1 MKPSPSQRET
11 LEKMAA
17 DDGTIVR
24 VPGGFWT
31 TRRGANDLTPGGYP
45 RWYTVLQSIRAMER
59 RGWVVRR
66 NVYTETYRDD
76 RAITDAGREAIG
88 LASTGEDNTQHLA
101 AEVADLL
108 K

>member
-1 MKPSPSQRET
+1 MQPSETQRET
-11 LEKMAA
+11 LTKMAA
-17 DDGTIVR
+17 DDGTIVH
-24 VPGGFWT
+24 VSGGFWT
-31 TRRGANDLTPGGYP
+31 TRRGAADLTAGGYP
-45 RWYTVLQSIRAMER
+45 RWYTALQAIRAMER

-88 LASTGEDNTQHLA
+88 LAPTGEDDTQRLA
-101 AEVADLL
+101 AEVEWLL